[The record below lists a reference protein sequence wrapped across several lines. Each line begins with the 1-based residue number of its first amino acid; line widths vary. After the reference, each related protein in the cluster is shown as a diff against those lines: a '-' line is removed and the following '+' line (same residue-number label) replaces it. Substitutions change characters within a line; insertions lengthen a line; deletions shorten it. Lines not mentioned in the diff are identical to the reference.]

1 MVQELYRSDWEP
13 GNQIDDYFLEIR
25 CKAFHAGV
33 DMKFVAPIFA
43 SQVPKDFE
51 GEQGRDLIKTIKR
64 ELTER
69 GYRLDMWSKD
79 FEKIKKAAVLTYV
92 SSEPPPSI
100 LATNS
105 TLEAQ
110 IPVDDTVASSR
121 TQFRSSQCGRQ
132 PKQQS
137 HSAKGCFIC

>member
-1 MVQELYRSDWEP
+1 
-13 GNQIDDYFLEIR
+13 
-25 CKAFHAGV
+25 
-33 DMKFVAPIFA
+33 MKFVAPIFA
-43 SQVPKDFE
+43 SQLPKDIE

-79 FEKIKKAAVLTYV
+79 FEKIKKVAVLTYV

-110 IPVDDTVASSR
+110 MPVDDTVASSS
-121 TQFRSSQCGRQ
+121 TQFRSSQWGRQ

-137 HSAKGCFIC
+137 HSAKGCFIRGGSHM